1 MIVRPLK
8 QFLFGTF
15 LFMTALVFHLNHV
28 ESPKVTK
35 VHEYKIHEQ
44 MMEHV
49 KLEAVSVE
57 TQRPVE
63 LR

>member
-1 MIVRPLK
+1 MMAKSIK

-15 LFMTALVFHLNHV
+15 LFMSAMVFHVNYM

-49 KLEAVSVE
+49 KLESAGLEQEKMSEVK
-57 TQRPVE
+57 
-63 LR
+63 